1 MNVPTELT
9 RKEWGFRQRDFSG
22 RKKNIRSLNSGQI
35 MIDRSSSYSLRGYM
49 PRRLLFRVNVISG
62 VKNRKCMFIFERI
75 PQTYSETVNTRNI
88 FFMLTGIFLSIQERA
103 GEEKERMDQDNQ
115 A

>member
-22 RKKNIRSLNSGQI
+22 RKKNIRFLNSGQI

-62 VKNRKCMFIFERI
+62 VKNRKCMFILKGYRRRI
-75 PQTYSETVNTRNI
+75 VKRLIQGIY
-88 FFMLTGIFLSIQERA
+88 FFMLTGIFLSIQKRA
-103 GEEKERMDQDNQ
+103 EEEKERTDQDN
-115 A
+115 

>member
-22 RKKNIRSLNSGQI
+22 RKKNIRFLNSGQI

-88 FFMLTGIFLSIQERA
+88 FFYVDGYFPVDTRKSGRRKRKNGS
-103 GEEKERMDQDNQ
+103 G
-115 A
+115 